1 MIELE
6 SFLEGGWV
14 QGKGEAENL
23 VNPATEETLATSSTA
38 GLDLGAALQHAR
50 NVGNPAMRALTFKQ
64 RGELL
69 RALSKSIHGM
79 RDALLAEETSNGG
92 NTYKDGKFDVDG
104 AWGTL
109 AAYADLA
116 DTLGDGTVLPDGEST
131 QLGRS
136 PRLHGLHVRVPR
148 AGVAVLINAFN
159 FPAWGMAEKA
169 ATAIL
174 AGMPIFAK
182 PAGPTALVAYRI
194 AKAWAEHFPE
204 GGFSF
209 LAGAPHDL
217 VDHLD
222 YRDALSFTGSSG
234 TGAKLRASKVVTQG
248 GVALAVEA
256 DSLNA
261 AVLGPD
267 VEVGGE
273 LLDLFVADVV
283 REMTQK
289 AGQKCTAFR
298 RIFVPKELAAE
309 VTERLAAEL
318 GRVKVGNPA
327 DAGTTMGPLT
337 TSVQLA
343 GIRER
348 LPAFTKSAKVAFGS
362 DVAAE
367 RGFFFGPMLLALDSV
382 QDSDLV
388 HHDEL
393 FAPIATVIAY
403 DGSAAEAARG
413 VAYGRGGLQ
422 CSVYSDDKTFLRSF
436 VLAVAPHHGRVS
448 IGSSKIAGQ
457 AMPPGMALPQLLHGG
472 PGRAGGAEELGG
484 LRGCGFYTQRV
495 ALQGDRALLLDLA
508 GLSSGA

>member
-1 MIELE
+1 MIELT
-6 SFLEGGWV
+6 SYLEGRWV
-14 QGKGEAENL
+14 AGVGDAEAL
-23 VNPATEETLATSSTA
+23 VNPATEEVLATSSTA
-38 GLDLGAALQHAR
+38 GLDLAGALQHAR
-50 NVGNPAMRALTFKQ
+50 SVGNPRMRALTFKQ

-109 AAYADLA
+109 AAYADIA
-116 DTLGDGTVLPDGEST
+116 DSLGDGTILPDGDSI

-148 AGVAVLINAFN
+148 AGVAVLVNAFN

-182 PAGPTALVAYRI
+182 PAGPTALVAWRI

-204 GGFSF
+204 GAFSF

-217 VDHLD
+217 VEHLD

-234 TGAKLRASKVVTQG
+234 TGARLRASTAVTQG

-267 VEVGGE
+267 VEMGSE

-283 REMTQK
+283 REVTQK

-298 RIFVPKELAAE
+298 RIFVPKTVAAE

-318 GRVKVGNPA
+318 GRAKVGNPA
-327 DAGTTMGPLT
+327 DAGITMGPLT

-348 LPAFTKSAKVAFGS
+348 LPAFTKGATIAFGS
-362 DVAAE
+362 E
-367 RGFFFGPMLLALDSV
+367 TSGESRGYFFGPMLLSLDTV
-382 QDSDLV
+382 DDGDLV

-403 DGSAAEAARG
+403 DGTAAEAARG
-413 VAYGRGGLQ
+413 VILGRGGLQ

-436 VLAVAPHHGRVS
+436 VLGVAPHHGRVS

-457 AMPPGMALPQLLHGG
+457 AMAPGMALPQLLHGG

-484 LRGCGFYTQRV
+484 LRGCAFYTQRV
-495 ALQGDRALLLDLA
+495 ALQGDRALLFDLA
-508 GLSSGA
+508 GLG

>member
-1 MIELE
+1 MIELSSYLAGRWVHGTGSAE
-6 SFLEGGWV
+6 S
-14 QGKGEAENL
+14 L
-23 VNPATEETLATSSTA
+23 VNPATEEVLATASTA

-50 NVGNPAMRALTFKQ
+50 SVGNPQMRALTFKQ
-64 RGELL
+64 RGALL
-69 RALSKSIHGM
+69 RALSKAIHGM
-79 RDALLAEETSNGG
+79 RDALLAEETANGG
-92 NTYKDGKFDVDG
+92 NTYKDGKFDIDG

-109 AAYADLA
+109 AAYADIA
-116 DTLGDGTVLPDGEST
+116 DSLGEGSVMGDGESI

-148 AGVAVLINAFN
+148 AGVAVLLNAFN

-182 PAGPTALVAYRI
+182 PAGPTALVAWRI
-194 AKAWAEHFPE
+194 AQAWAEHFPE
-204 GGFSF
+204 GGFAF

-217 VDHLD
+217 IEHLD

-234 TGAKLRASKVVTQG
+234 TGALLRASQAVTQG

-267 VEVGGE
+267 VEPGSE
-273 LLDLFVADVV
+273 LLDLFVADVI
-283 REMTQK
+283 REITQK

-298 RIFVPKELAAE
+298 RIFVPTALAAE

-318 GRVKVGNPA
+318 GRVKLGDPA
-327 DAGTTMGPLT
+327 DPATTMGPLT

-348 LPAFTKSAKVAFGS
+348 LPAFTKSAKIAFGS
-362 DVAAE
+362 AE
-367 RGFFFGPMLLALDSV
+367 PNAGRGYFFSPMLLALDAV
-382 QDSDLV
+382 ADSDLV

-393 FAPIATVIAY
+393 FGPIATVIGY

-413 VAYGRGGLQ
+413 VILGRGGLQ
-422 CSVYSDDKTFLRSF
+422 ASVYSDDKAFLRAF
-436 VLAVAPHHGRVS
+436 VLAIAPHHGRVS

-484 LRGCGFYTQRV
+484 LRGCAFYTQRV

-508 GLSSGA
+508 GG